1 LVALNDQKIEDLAQK
16 SSLIKDNKEVLDR
29 QLVRAATGGNGGVGT
44 EAAFIKLQAIID
56 CVAST

>member
-16 SSLIKDNKEVLDR
+16 SSLIKEVLDR

-44 EAAFIKLQAIID
+44 EAAFIKLQAILD